1 MAENVNL
8 ATNHDYKHGTITTI
22 YMEKNKVLL
31 PLNEHEDPSYLFQ
44 HLSSH
49 NINNQ

>member
-1 MAENVNL
+1 MNL
-8 ATNHDYKHGTITTI
+8 ATNRDYKHGIIAKI

-31 PLNEHEDPSYLFQ
+31 PLNEHGDPSYLLQ
-44 HLSSH
+44 HLSSY